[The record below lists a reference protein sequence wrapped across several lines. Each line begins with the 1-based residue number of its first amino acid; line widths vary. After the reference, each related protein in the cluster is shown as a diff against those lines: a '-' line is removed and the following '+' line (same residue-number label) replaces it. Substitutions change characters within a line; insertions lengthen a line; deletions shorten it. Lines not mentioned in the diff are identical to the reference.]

1 MQKEWSN
8 HITLRDQRV
17 KDSKSMK
24 KHKLQK
30 SSPEVQKYHVLAQ
43 MQELIQNW
51 IIASFYQKKTPTHSC
66 LGKVHIP
73 ELAKTPIR
81 LFSSSKLAN

>member
-43 MQELIQNW
+43 MQELIQN
-51 IIASFYQKKTPTHSC
+51 
-66 LGKVHIP
+66 
-73 ELAKTPIR
+73 
-81 LFSSSKLAN
+81 

>member
-30 SSPEVQKYHVLAQ
+30 SSPEVEKYHVLAQ

-51 IIASFYQKKTPTHSC
+51 IIASFYQKKPKKKTFMSRKSTHPWTC
-66 LGKVHIP
+66 QNTHQI
-73 ELAKTPIR
+73 I
-81 LFSSSKLAN
+81 F